1 MESHKRLDNISLIV
15 TCKDTV
21 VANEIIIENIKYRIL
36 DDKTAWVIGYIG
48 EPQNLIIPS
57 KIKYDGFSFKVDTIV
72 KNAFKDCTSLK
83 SVEIADSVTSIGFSA
98 FYNCYRLNNVKLSKN
113 IERIGSCV
121 FQDCYAL
128 DSITIPDGVCR
139 IESSTFDGS
148 GLFSIVIPTSMT
160 YINARAFR
168 NCMSF
173 SAVFIMDLRKI
184 IIDNRLR

>member
-1 MESHKRLDNISLIV
+1 M
-15 TCKDTV
+15 
-21 VANEIIIENIKYRIL
+21 
-36 DDKTAWVIGYIG
+36 
-48 EPQNLIIPS
+48 
-57 KIKYDGFSFKVDTIV
+57 
-72 KNAFKDCTSLK
+72 
-83 SVEIADSVTSIGFSA
+83 
-98 FYNCYRLNNVKLSKN
+98 KLSKN

-173 SAVFIMDLRKI
+173 FFGSFFIMDLRKI
-184 IIDNRLR
+184 II